1 MPRLCRFARQ
11 GGHDAFAVD
20 NQATLAQ
27 LRDVAIAQHRSCVQD
42 QRQSA
47 LVGEDRR
54 QAPQFLTGITGSS
67 WLCRVSC
74 TRMPKA
80 SAS

>member
-11 GGHDAFAVD
+11 RGHDAFAVD
-20 NQATLAQ
+20 NQATLTQ

-42 QRQSA
+42 QRQPA

-54 QAPQFLTGITGSS
+54 QARQFFDRDNRQQLA
-67 WLCRVSC
+67 VQ
-74 TRMPKA
+74 KA